1 MCLRNSPVKMCGS
14 SAITSSTPELI
25 VDWPDVD
32 FGHAWKLVLAFR
44 IGASFKSLLGAW
56 IAATAYARATDGI
69 VFDEA
74 DAKLNP
80 PDDALKLIR
89 NLERDLPRFEQQM
102 KELQDGRAQ
111 R

>member
-1 MCLRNSPVKMCGS
+1 MCGS

-74 DAKLNP
+74 DAKLYP

-102 KELQDGRAQ
+102 KELQERP
-111 R
+111 RKR